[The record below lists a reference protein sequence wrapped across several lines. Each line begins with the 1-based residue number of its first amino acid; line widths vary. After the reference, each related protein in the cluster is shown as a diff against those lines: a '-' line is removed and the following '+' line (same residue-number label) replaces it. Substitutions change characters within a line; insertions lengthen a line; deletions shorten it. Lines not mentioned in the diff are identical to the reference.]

1 MTLTNVRDRARRL
14 SRTDSTFASNA
25 EVDSWINQGKDEMSQ
40 MVGGFRKE
48 EYLTLAARFDTEQN
62 FAVRVTITGG
72 TENDMSA
79 TDVAITAH
87 QRVDTTGTQ
96 VASDFQAALQDLPAI
111 TTATV
116 VYSTTTYKFTVDGK
130 DATDIKF
137 EAPSGSNYVDATSL
151 LGLSGSSG
159 ASTFVSGIPQDC
171 FVETDLAST
180 WEQIDRAE
188 WDQYVLIRG
197 NWDSAMSV
205 EQQGDPAFFAVSD
218 NMRIRVWPSPN
229 SQKLFHVAG
238 RGTPADI
245 TSGISF
251 LPAQYHNALAYYAA
265 SQIASENHEFQISD
279 RLFLSFLSI
288 VKRYKAARIR
298 GDSRM
303 GDEQI
308 EYSGRRIGYPSSV
321 TV

>member
-1 MTLTNVRDRARRL
+1 M
-14 SRTDSTFASNA
+14 
-25 EVDSWINQGKDEMSQ
+25 
-40 MVGGFRKE
+40 
-48 EYLTLAARFDTEQN
+48 
-62 FAVRVTITGG
+62 
-72 TENDMSA
+72 
-79 TDVAITAH
+79 
-87 QRVDTTGTQ
+87 
-96 VASDFQAALQDLPAI
+96 
-111 TTATV
+111 
-116 VYSTTTYKFTVDGK
+116 
-130 DATDIKF
+130 
-137 EAPSGSNYVDATSL
+137 
-151 LGLSGSSG
+151 
-159 ASTFVSGIPQDC
+159 SGIPQDC

-229 SQKLFHVAG
+229 SEKLFHVAG

-245 TSGISF
+245 TSSISV
-251 LPAQYHNALAYYAA
+251 LPAQSPNALAYYAA
-265 SQIASENHEFQISD
+265 SQIASETHEFQISD
-279 RLFLSFLSI
+279 RLFRSFLSI

>member
-72 TENDMSA
+72 TNATSA
-79 TDVAITAH
+79 TDVAITGH

-96 VASDFQAALQDLPAI
+96 VATDFQTTLRALGTISNL
-111 TTATV
+111 TV
-116 VYSTTTYKFTVDGK
+116 AYSTTTYKFTVDSING
-130 DATDIKF
+130 TDIKF

-159 ASTFVSGIPQDC
+159 AQTFVSGIPQDC

-245 TSGISF
+245 TSSISF
-251 LPAQYHNALAYYAA
+251 LPSQYHNALAYYAA

>member
-1 MTLTNVRDRARRL
+1 M
-14 SRTDSTFASNA
+14 
-25 EVDSWINQGKDEMSQ
+25 
-40 MVGGFRKE
+40 
-48 EYLTLAARFDTEQN
+48 
-62 FAVRVTITGG
+62 
-72 TENDMSA
+72 
-79 TDVAITAH
+79 
-87 QRVDTTGTQ
+87 DTTGTQ
-96 VASDFQAALQDLPAI
+96 VATDFQTTLRALGTISNL
-111 TTATV
+111 TV
-116 VYSTTTYKFTVDGK
+116 AYSTTTYKFTVDSING
-130 DATDIKF
+130 TDIKF

-159 ASTFVSGIPQDC
+159 AQTFVSGIPQDC

-245 TSGISF
+245 TSSISF

-279 RLFLSFLSI
+279 RLFRSFLSI

>member
-1 MTLTNVRDRARRL
+1 VTLTNVRDRARRL

-72 TENDMSA
+72 TNATSA
-79 TDVAITAH
+79 TDVAITGH

-96 VASDFQAALQDLPAI
+96 VATDFQTTLRALGTISNL
-111 TTATV
+111 TV
-116 VYSTTTYKFTVDGK
+116 AYSTTTYKFTVDSING
-130 DATDIKF
+130 TDIKF
-137 EAPSGSNYVDATSL
+137 EEPSGSNYVDATSL

-159 ASTFVSGIPQDC
+159 AQTFVSSIPQDC

-245 TSGISF
+245 TSSISF
-251 LPAQYHNALAYYAA
+251 LPSQYHNGLAYYAA

-279 RLFLSFLSI
+279 RLFRSFLSI

-308 EYSGRRIGYPSSV
+308 EYSGRRLGYPSSV